1 MAKKVLVLGATGEI
15 GGRIARLAVDA
26 GHQVSGVSRGMN
38 SRAQVDL
45 TGVKMLVGDKGDET
59 FVSEVLAKLDID
71 VLIDSVPNI
80 NNVELYSKYLKQVEN
95 FFFCSSTGTFV
106 PLQYFPA
113 DENHPWRDETPVNF
127 YPQCIRD
134 KRILELWEQ
143 EKFPATIFRPTNI
156 IGQGRVPLELW
167 GARDIEF
174 FRKLK
179 NHEPITIAPCEHIM
193 VQSGYNWDLASAFV
207 KAIDYPEAVRG
218 EIFIISCKR
227 AITLGQ
233 YLQTVID
240 FLGSKSAITHCPAE
254 KLKDIYP
261 EVTMK
266 FRMDFLLEPMC
277 LDISKAEKTFGYAP
291 THTTQEGLI
300 EALQWCTDAGLL

>member
-1 MAKKVLVLGATGEI
+1 MGKKVLVLGATGEI

-26 GHQVSGVSRGMN
+26 GHQVCGVSRGLN
-38 SRAQVDL
+38 SREQVDL
-45 TGVKMLVGDKGDET
+45 SGVKMIYGDKADEA
-59 FVSEVLAKLDID
+59 FVRDTLAMMDID

-80 NNVELYSKYLKQVEN
+80 KNIEFYAKYLKQVKN

-113 DENHPWRDETPVNF
+113 DEKHPWRDETAVNF
-127 YPQCIRD
+127 YSQCVRD
-134 KRILELWEQ
+134 AYIMDLWRKEQ
-143 EKFPATIFRPTNI
+143 FPGTIFRPTNI

-179 NHEPITIAPCEHIM
+179 KNETITIAPCEHIM
-193 VQSGYNWDLASAFV
+193 IQSGYNWDLASAFV
-207 KAIDYPEAVRG
+207 KAIDFPEAVKG

-233 YLQTVID
+233 YLQTAMD
-240 FLGSKSAITHCPAE
+240 FLGSKAKIEHCPAE

-266 FRMDFLLEPMC
+266 FRMDFLLQPMC

-291 THTTQEGLI
+291 TRTTQEGLI
-300 EALQWCTDAGLL
+300 EALEWCTKTGLL

>member
-15 GGRIARLAVDA
+15 GGRIANLAVKS
-26 GHQVSGVSRGMN
+26 GHQVSGVSRGTN

-45 TGVKMLVGDKGDET
+45 AGVEMIVGDKGDEA
-59 FVSEVLAKLDID
+59 FVRDVLAKLDID
-71 VLIDSVPNI
+71 ILIDSVPNI
-80 NNVELYSKYLKQVEN
+80 NNVELYAKYLKQVEN

-113 DENHPWRDETPVNF
+113 DEKHPWRDETPVNF
-127 YPQCIRD
+127 YPQCVRD
-134 KRILELWEQ
+134 ARILELWEK
-143 EKFPATIFRPTNI
+143 EKFPASIFRPTNI

-174 FRKLK
+174 YRKLK
-179 NHEPITIAPCEHIM
+179 NHETITIAPCEHVM

-233 YLQTVID
+233 YLQTAMD
-240 FLGSKSAITHCPAE
+240 FLGSKSEIKHCPAE
-254 KLKDIYP
+254 NLKDIYP

-291 THTTQEGLI
+291 TRTTQEGLL
-300 EALQWCTDAGLL
+300 EALQWCTDTGLL

>member
-1 MAKKVLVLGATGEI
+1 MSKKVLVLGATGEI

-26 GHQVSGVSRGMN
+26 GHQVCGVSRGTN

-45 TGVKMLVGDKGDET
+45 TGVKMLAGDKNNET
-59 FVSEVLAKLDID
+59 FVRDILAKMDID
-71 VLIDSVPNI
+71 IVIDSVPNI

-113 DENHPWRDETPVNF
+113 DEKHPWREETPVNF
-127 YPQCIRD
+127 HNQSIRD
-134 KRILELWEQ
+134 ARILELWEE
-143 EKFPATIFRPTNI
+143 EKFPGAIFRPTNI
-156 IGQGRVPLELW
+156 IGPGRVPLELW

-179 NHEPITIAPCEHIM
+179 NHEAITIAPCEHIM
-193 VQSGYNWDLASAFV
+193 IQSGYNWDLASAFV
-207 KAIDYPEAVRG
+207 KAIDQPDVVRG
-218 EIFIISCKR
+218 EIFIISCKH

-240 FLGSKSAITHCPAE
+240 FFGSKSKIKHCPAE
-254 KLKDIYP
+254 NLKDIYP

-266 FRMDFLLEPMC
+266 RRMDFLLEDCC

-291 THTTQEGLI
+291 TRTTQEGLI
-300 EALQWCTDAGLL
+300 EALQWCSEAGLL

>member
-1 MAKKVLVLGATGEI
+1 MSKKILVLGATGEI

-26 GHQVSGVSRGMN
+26 GHQVCGVSRGLN
-38 SRAQVDL
+38 HREQVDL
-45 TGVKMLVGDKGDET
+45 TGVEMLIGNKSDET
-59 FVSEVLAKLDID
+59 FVRDKLAKMDID

-80 NNVELYSKYLKQVEN
+80 KNIESYSKYLKQVKN

-113 DENHPWRDETPVNF
+113 DEKHPWRDETAVNF
-127 YPQCIRD
+127 YSQSVRD
-134 KRILELWEQ
+134 AYILELWKK
-143 EKFPATIFRPTNI
+143 EKFPGTIFRPTNI

-179 NHEPITIAPCEHIM
+179 RAETITIAPCEHIM

-207 KAIDYPEAVRG
+207 KAIDQPEAVRG
-218 EIFIISCKR
+218 EIFIISCKH

-233 YLQTVID
+233 YLQTAID
-240 FLGSKSAITHCPAE
+240 FLGSKSNIEHCPAE

-266 FRMDFLLEPMC
+266 FRMDFLLQPMC

-291 THTTQEGLI
+291 TRTTQEGLI
-300 EALQWCTDAGLL
+300 EALQWCKNTGLL

>member
-1 MAKKVLVLGATGEI
+1 MSKKVLVLGATGEI
-15 GGRIARLAVDA
+15 GGRIANLAVAA
-26 GHQVSGVSRGMN
+26 GHQVTGVSRGTN
-38 SRAQVDL
+38 SRVQVDL
-45 TGVKMLVGDKGDET
+45 TGVKMLVGDKGDEA
-59 FVSEVLAKLDID
+59 FVRDVLAKRDID
-71 VLIDSVPNI
+71 ILIDSVPNI

-113 DENHPWRDETPVNF
+113 DENHPWREETPVNF
-127 YPQCIRD
+127 YPQSIRD
-134 KRILELWEQ
+134 ARILELWEK
-143 EKFPATIFRPTNI
+143 EKFPASIFRPTNI
-156 IGQGRVPLELW
+156 IGQGRIPLELW

-179 NHEPITIAPCEHIM
+179 NNETITIAPCEHIM

-207 KAIDYPEAVRG
+207 KAIDEPEAVKG

-233 YLQTVID
+233 YLKTAMD
-240 FLGSKSAITHCPAE
+240 FLGSKSEIKHCPAE
-254 KLKDIYP
+254 NLKDIYP

-291 THTTQEGLI
+291 TRTTQEGLI
-300 EALQWCTDAGLL
+300 EALQWCTDTGLL

>member
-1 MAKKVLVLGATGEI
+1 MSKKVLVLGATGEI
-15 GGRIARLAVDA
+15 GGRIANLAVKA

-45 TGVKMLVGDKGDET
+45 TSVEMLVGDKGDEA
-59 FVSEVLAKLDID
+59 FVRDVLAKLDID

-80 NNVELYSKYLKQVEN
+80 NNVEFYSKHLKQIEN

-113 DENHPWRDETPVNF
+113 DEKHPWRDETPVNF

-134 KRILELWEQ
+134 KRIMELWEK
-143 EKFPATIFRPTNI
+143 EKFPASIFRPTNI
-156 IGQGRVPLELW
+156 IGQGRIPLELW

-179 NHEPITIAPCEHIM
+179 NHEAITIAPCEHIM

-233 YLQTVID
+233 YLQAAMD
-240 FLGSKSAITHCPAE
+240 FLGSKSEIKHCPAE
-254 KLKDIYP
+254 NLKDIYP

-266 FRMDFLLEPMC
+266 FRMDFLLEHMC

-291 THTTQEGLI
+291 TRTTQEGLI
-300 EALQWCTDAGLL
+300 EALQWCTETGLL

>member
-1 MAKKVLVLGATGEI
+1 MSKKILILGATGEI
-15 GGRIARLAVDA
+15 GGRIANLAVKA
-26 GHQVSGVSRGMN
+26 GHKVFGVSRGTN

-45 TGVKMLVGDKGDET
+45 TGVEMIVGNKRDES
-59 FVSEVLAKLDID
+59 FISNVLAKMDID
-71 VLIDSVPNI
+71 VLIDSVPAI
-80 NNVELYSKYLKQVEN
+80 EDVELYYKHLKQVKN

-113 DENHPWRDETPVNF
+113 DEKHPWRDETPVNF

-134 KRILELWEQ
+134 KRIMELYEK
-143 EKFPATIFRPTNI
+143 EKFPGTIFRPTNI
-156 IGQGRVPLELW
+156 IGEGRIPLELW

-179 NHEPITIAPCEHIM
+179 NHEEITIAPCEHIM
-193 VQSGYNWDLASAFV
+193 IQSGYNWDLASAFV
-207 KAIDYPEAVRG
+207 KAIDEPEAVKG

-233 YLQTVID
+233 YLKTAMD
-240 FLGSKSAITHCPAE
+240 FLGSKSEVKYCPAE
-254 KLKDIYP
+254 NLKDIYP

-277 LDISKAEKTFGYAP
+277 LDISKAEKTFGYSP
-291 THTTQEGLI
+291 SHTTQEGLI
-300 EALQWCTDAGLL
+300 EALQWCTDENLL

>member
-1 MAKKVLVLGATGEI
+1 MTKKVLVLGATGEI
-15 GGRIARLAVDA
+15 GGRIANLAVKA
-26 GHQVSGVSRGMN
+26 GHQVSGVSRGTN

-45 TGVKMLVGDKGDET
+45 SGVKMLTGDKGDEA
-59 FVSEVLAKLDID
+59 FVRDVLAKLDID
-71 VLIDSVPNI
+71 ILIDSVPNI
-80 NNVELYSKYLKQVEN
+80 NNVELYAKYLKQVEN

-113 DENHPWRDETPVNF
+113 DEKHPWREETPVNF
-127 YPQCIRD
+127 YPQCVRD
-134 KRILELWEQ
+134 ARILELWEK
-143 EKFPATIFRPTNI
+143 EKFPASIFRPTNI

-174 FRKLK
+174 YRKLK
-179 NHEPITIAPCEHIM
+179 NHETITIAPCEHIM

-207 KAIDYPEAVRG
+207 KAIDYPEAVKG

-233 YLQTVID
+233 YLRTAMD
-240 FLGSKSAITHCPAE
+240 FLGSKSEIKHCPAE
-254 KLKDIYP
+254 NLKDIYP

-291 THTTQEGLI
+291 TRTTQEGLT
-300 EALQWCTDAGLL
+300 EALQWCTDTGLL